1 MNALR
6 ASHAAQVSAF
16 TKGKPPAR
24 SEAIDVT
31 APEVVVNSSITA
43 AHSQGVAS
51 TTQTTS
57 NHRLH
62 TTANSSSIAADVA
75 QALLDSSAKIS
86 KVHSFFFFI
95 VSYD

>member
-24 SEAIDVT
+24 SEATDVT
-31 APEVVVNSSITA
+31 ASEIVNSSITSA
-43 AHSQGVAS
+43 RSQGVAS

-86 KVHSFFFFI
+86 KVHSLFFFI
-95 VSYD
+95 VSYE